1 MTPSARTYR
10 GIILIFFGGAT
21 AFGARGQHAVDF
33 PFAACAVPRFGIGGG
48 RSAVLPPFPLP

>member
-21 AFGARGQHAVDF
+21 VFGARGQHAVDF
-33 PFAACAVPRFGIGGG
+33 PVTQ
-48 RSAVLPPFPLP
+48 